1 MLVMHNNPNTLN
13 EWSVPGLKE
22 MLLSDLINML
32 SEACSLCIGFLL
44 LVRMEH
50 CYPTFYNIFRLSYHS
65 VVNELFFLPMAY
77 QAPLQI
83 VETLLQD
90 IRE

>member
-1 MLVMHNNPNTLN
+1 MLVMHKNLN
-13 EWSVPGLKE
+13 AAMNGVSVPGLKE
-22 MLLSDLINML
+22 MLISALINMI

-65 VVNELFFLPMAY
+65 EVNELFFFTNGLSGAV
-77 QAPLQI
+77 A
-83 VETLLQD
+83 D
-90 IRE
+90 C